1 MNTFN
6 NISLEDIARIFRA
19 VCFVEKLERSG
30 FNHNSVAGFK
40 QAIRRPMAIDAGIV
54 EVAGEKI
61 SYPSTPGSR
70 PEDDGLYPG
79 TMYLPDATA
88 TPPWKT
94 TACYLRG
101 VPGHPLEVED
111 IGIGKLV
118 GVRNKNEDGDPDR
131 VPVYGFAPGLHTQD
145 IFGPLPGN
153 GFTTITIE
161 GNTYVSTYIGCGLVY
176 NEDGAIVVYNADLVG
191 DAAVT
196 SLVIADDCGIAFDKT
211 VTEIVPIT
219 YVTDVEINY
228 PAPGSFQLRKTSQT
242 IADHYNAAGV
252 HVNREYSV
260 PVVDTYTVNVCDL
273 IECCEYDPLDVS
285 YGADPIYGDAEL
297 EVDFTVTVT
306 GGSSDYSYFWDFDDG
321 ATSTAQNPTHTF
333 TDPGVYEVT
342 ITVTDNVCGMEETYT
357 IYIYVSEPCACAV
370 CEEEGFPLRY
380 TFTLSGA
387 TSDFA
392 GVNGAWIVYH
402 TVDCS
407 WFGFNDNGWS
417 VSLVINNDQTRDIVF
432 VGPDLQ
438 SITYETDAAGCCSTI
453 APGNI
458 TFVDAV
464 GTGDEAVFDTP
475 GIVPLDGCY
484 PCGTIETECCEEL
497 LPEVLNANFNDGSN
511 NDNVTLTWNVTR
523 QAWEGTWN
531 SCCVQLACT
540 LGNFTL
546 TIKDSACAD
555 LGMLCIGSFSDDTT
569 VCDPFSFEVDIDFL
583 NCCAGAYSVP
593 VHVTITPA

>member
-1 MNTFN
+1 MGGHEYNLTGEA
-6 NISLEDIARIFRA
+6 IRHIAGA
-19 VCFVEKLERSG
+19 VRFGQRFSRETVNRTDGKITTPPSTTA
-30 FNHNSVAGFK
+30 SVAWPVVVTAEPPGGAPDLSDLWVGVVYYPNPTGTPK
-40 QAIRRPMAIDAGIV
+40 WLDRDCWVRPIPDQTLAEGDKGMCRMVGWREADGTYEARPIYAI
-54 EVAGEKI
+54 
-61 SYPSTPGSR
+61 
-70 PEDDGLYPG
+70 
-79 TMYLPDATA
+79 
-88 TPPWKT
+88 
-94 TACYLRG
+94 
-101 VPGHPLEVED
+101 VPGESALD
-111 IGIGKLV
+111 L
-118 GVRNKNEDGDPDR
+118 
-131 VPVYGFAPGLHTQD
+131 
-145 IFGPLPGN
+145 FGPLPAN
-153 GFTTITIE
+153 GFTTIIIE

-176 NEDGAIVVYNADLVG
+176 NEDGAIVVYNQDLVG
-191 DAAVT
+191 AADVT
-196 SLVIADDCGIAFDKT
+196 SLVINGDCGIAFDKT

-260 PVVDTYTVNVCDL
+260 PVVDTYTVNICDL

-285 YGADPIYGDAEL
+285 YGADPIYGNAEL

-306 GGSSDYSYFWDFDDG
+306 GGSGSFTYLWDFDDG

-342 ITVTDNVCGMEETYT
+342 ITVTDEVCGMTETYT

-370 CEEEGFPLRY
+370 CEEEGFPARY
-380 TFTLSGA
+380 SFTLSGA
-387 TSDFA
+387 TEDFA
-392 GVNGAWIVYH
+392 GANGAWTVYH

-407 WFGFNDNGWS
+407 WFGFNSNGWS

-438 SITYETDAAGCCSTI
+438 SITYETDAIPGCCDTI
-453 APGNI
+453 TPSEI

-464 GTGDEAVFDTP
+464 GTGDEPTFNTP
-475 GIVPLDGCY
+475 GIVPLDDCV
-484 PCGTIETECCEEL
+484 PCGTIETECCAEL
-497 LPEVLNANFNDGSN
+497 LPEVMNANFNDGSN

-583 NCCAGAYSVP
+583 NCCSGAYSVP